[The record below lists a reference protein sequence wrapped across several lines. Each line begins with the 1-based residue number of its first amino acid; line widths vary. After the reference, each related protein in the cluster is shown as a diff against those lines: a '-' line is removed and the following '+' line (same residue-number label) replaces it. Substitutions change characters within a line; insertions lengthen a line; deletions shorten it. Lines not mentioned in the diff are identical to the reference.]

1 MTGSSLKSENTCVIW
16 KRAGL
21 VSRRKMRST
30 LLVIRLSPPWLV
42 SLFCVHTLQSK
53 SLIAL
58 ASTGKV
64 LAECP
69 WYFEIK
75 AILDEARHGPPGGF
89 PVGNSR
95 TPIDESVLLRKIGR
109 ANTRQRHEN
118 HDEEEEEEEGDQNSD
133 SDEDDSDEDR
143 SRRYYEEVKR
153 QERAL
158 KEEHRQM
165 RVERARFIAEAEV
178 KLQRQR
184 VRYMVRE
191 AKLRYDLDMQLHRER
206 RAALGAVYKMYPY
219 QPHPEVEYFVPPAFV
234 DPSLGMEQR

>member
-1 MTGSSLKSENTCVIW
+1 
-16 KRAGL
+16 
-21 VSRRKMRST
+21 MRLT

-42 SLFCVHTLQSK
+42 SLFCVHTVQSK

-89 PVGNSR
+89 PMGNSR

-109 ANTRQRHEN
+109 VNSRQRHED
-118 HDEEEEEEEGDQNSD
+118 HDEEEEEEESDQD
-133 SDEDDSDEDR
+133 SDPDENDFDEDLL
-143 SRRYYEEVKR
+143 RRYAEEIKR
-153 QERAL
+153 QDRAA
-158 KEEHRQM
+158 KEELRQM
-165 RVERARFIAEAEV
+165 KVERARFKAEAEL

-191 AKLRYDLDMQLHRER
+191 AKLRYDSDLQLHRER
-206 RAALGAVYKMYPY
+206 RAALGAVYKMHPY

-234 DPSLGMEQR
+234 DPSFGMEQR